1 MLSISTLQ
9 IQSVKNVI
17 KNDRTLPKTNT
28 TKGKNNEI
36 RNEID
41 LQAAGYFYT
50 RLANPT
56 TNTNA
61 AEEKITAL
69 EGGVATN
76 NVYCFRSIC
85 GFLCDVEYFRSR

>member
-36 RNEID
+36 RNEMPPCW
-41 LQAAGYFYT
+41 LS
-50 RLANPT
+50 P
-56 TNTNA
+56 
-61 AEEKITAL
+61 
-69 EGGVATN
+69 
-76 NVYCFRSIC
+76 
-85 GFLCDVEYFRSR
+85 